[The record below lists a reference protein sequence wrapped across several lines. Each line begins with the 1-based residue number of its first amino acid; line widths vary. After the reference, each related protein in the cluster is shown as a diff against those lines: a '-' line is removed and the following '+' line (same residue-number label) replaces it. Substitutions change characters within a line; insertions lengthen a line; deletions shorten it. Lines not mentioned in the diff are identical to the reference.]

1 VLEIVGSFEAV
12 NLYQT
17 TAHMKYKVTN
27 KANPSLCKAE
37 IHKKD
42 MRFGILT
49 LVLLKIQVFWDLT
62 LSLGE

>member
-1 VLEIVGSFEAV
+1 MEIVGYCKAV

-17 TAHMKYKVTN
+17 TACMTYKITN

-37 IHKKD
+37 IHMGD
-42 MRFGILT
+42 VRFEVLT
-49 LVLLKIQVFWDLT
+49 LGLLKIQVFWDLT